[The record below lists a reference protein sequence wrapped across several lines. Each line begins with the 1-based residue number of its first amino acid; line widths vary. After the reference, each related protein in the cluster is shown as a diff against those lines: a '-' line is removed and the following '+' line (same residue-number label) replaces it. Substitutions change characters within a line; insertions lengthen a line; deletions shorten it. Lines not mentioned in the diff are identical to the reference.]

1 MQIKAIVIDFDG
13 TIVTDDILIILSDLV
28 GKRKESEEINN
39 AFHKNQAKG
48 LGGLVERINFLKGLS
63 VEQIQNVIS
72 KDDYLQNGAFELFD
86 FFKRNNIVSIIASG
100 NIMPVLEIYKQK
112 LGADYLIG
120 SKPIVEDGLIVSISE
135 NEYSGDNFKKRDLEA
150 ILMKLNIAHD
160 SVVAIGDSPADKGI
174 FELCAKS
181 IAINPKEDISDF
193 ADYVIENDLSKAIPI
208 LKELMR

>member
-13 TIVTDDILIILSDLV
+13 TIVTEDILAVLSDLV
-28 GKRKESEEINN
+28 GKRKESEEINT

-63 VEQIQNVIS
+63 VEQIQSVIS
-72 KDDYLQNGAFELFD
+72 KNDYLQNGAFELFN
-86 FFKRNNIVSIIASG
+86 FLKENNIISIIASG
-100 NIMPVLEIYKQK
+100 NIMPVLEIYKEK
-112 LGADYLIG
+112 FGADYLIG
-120 SKPIVEDGLIVSISE
+120 SNPIVEDGRIVSISE

-150 ILMKLNIAHD
+150 ILVKLNIAHD

-174 FELCAKS
+174 FELCSKS
-181 IAINPKEDISDF
+181 IAINPKEDIGKF